1 MLSIL
6 KKLLEREMWTK
17 KEVQQMCG
25 PNVMIGNLLE
35 QINDYAYEKVEDV
48 VVDEDDDKIY
58 IMTEYKDQL
67 I

>member
-1 MLSIL
+1 MRSIL

-17 KEVQQMCG
+17 EEVQQMCG

-58 IMTEYKDQL
+58 IMTEYKDQ
-67 I
+67 II

>member
-1 MLSIL
+1 
-6 KKLLEREMWTK
+6 
-17 KEVQQMCG
+17 
-25 PNVMIGNLLE
+25 MIGNLLE

-48 VVDEDDDKIY
+48 VVDEDDDMIY

>member
-17 KEVQQMCG
+17 EEVQQMCG

>member
-6 KKLLEREMWTK
+6 KKLLQREVWTRE
-17 KEVQQMCG
+17 EVQQMCG

-48 VVDEDDDKIY
+48 VVDEDDDMIY